1 MTIQK
6 LELPS
11 TAATSVLEDWGP
23 VGLPLSEPA
32 CQLRGVKMVL
42 PMANQPEV
50 GVWECAPG
58 RYRRQVR
65 SSETMHV
72 ISGEAVFTP
81 DGGPPVL
88 LQPGDVYFFLAET
101 MGTWEIQAT
110 MRKVYVLF
118 QPVHPV

>member
-1 MTIQK
+1 MMIQK
-6 LELPS
+6 LDFPS
-11 TAATSVLEDWGP
+11 TAASSVLEDWAT

-42 PMANQPEV
+42 PIPNQPEV
-50 GVWECAPG
+50 GLWECSPG

-81 DGGPPVL
+81 DGGSPVSL
-88 LQPGDVYFFLAET
+88 KPGDVYFFPPET
-101 MGTWEIQAT
+101 VGIWEIKTA

-118 QPVHPV
+118 HPVQPV